1 MCFEYQEDNL
11 LNVRIILGVYDSK
24 LLFITPDISLNKI
37 IDRCKVSETARIN
50 KSMLNNE
57 DDFKSVVQIILKN
70 ANKSNY

>member
-37 IDRCKVSETARIN
+37 IDHCKVSETARIN